1 VKKTLIKKIIKN
13 QKKTMRKDKLTGKES
28 KNSLNHSLIKI
39 SNKTKTKVNIKNLI
53 RKILTKKISIKK
65 TKENS

>member
-1 VKKTLIKKIIKN
+1 
-13 QKKTMRKDKLTGKES
+13 MRKNKLTGKES
-28 KNSLNHSLIKI
+28 NNSLNHSLIKI
-39 SNKTKTKVNIKNLI
+39 NNKTKTKVNIKNLI